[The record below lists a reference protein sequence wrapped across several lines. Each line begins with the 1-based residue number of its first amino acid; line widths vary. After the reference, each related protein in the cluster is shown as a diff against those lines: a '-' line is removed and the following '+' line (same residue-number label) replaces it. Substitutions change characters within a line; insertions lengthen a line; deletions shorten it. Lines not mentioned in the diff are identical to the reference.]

1 MNTHE
6 RVIQDLR
13 VIQAL
18 SNRLDDL
25 KKKNQALE
33 RKKQALNKGPLKE
46 SIRLLPDGKSM
57 KKIMEAIQSFFHEYG
72 CDSVTPHNS

>member
-1 MNTHE
+1 MNTHS
-6 RVIQDLR
+6 R

-18 SNRLDDL
+18 SNRLYDL

-46 SIRLLPDGKSM
+46 SIRLLPDGKNM
-57 KKIMEAIQSFFHEYG
+57 KKIMEAIQSILLKYG
-72 CDSVTPHNS
+72 CYSVIPHNS